1 MSYEHGLSS
10 KKIQRFLSRKLNQL
24 GLAGQA
30 DEPPAAPGEDA
41 SPRDARTVQQI
52 KLGAELMIDMQS
64 GNETVRQ
71 QEL

>member
-1 MSYEHGLSS
+1 MG
-10 KKIQRFLSRKLNQL
+10 RRKLHQL
-24 GLAGQA
+24 GLVGQA